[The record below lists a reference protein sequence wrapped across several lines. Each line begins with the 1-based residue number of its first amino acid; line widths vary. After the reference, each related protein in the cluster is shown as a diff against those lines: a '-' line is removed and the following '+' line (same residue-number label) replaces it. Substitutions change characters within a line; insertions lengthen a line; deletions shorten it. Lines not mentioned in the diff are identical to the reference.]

1 MSSAPVLPVIASV
14 THRQHDPSAAIVDGV
29 PFETEDLVE
38 RAEVIRLALTTAG
51 LGHIS
56 EPTDHGLDPILA
68 VHDQG
73 LVTYL
78 QEIWAASW
86 AEQPPGA
93 PLDSYAVVPH
103 TFAMR
108 GMRRISRQVEAR
120 PGYYCFGVA
129 TPVLQHTWQAAYW
142 SAQCA
147 LTGVDWLHHGARSA
161 YALCRPPGHHAARDL
176 YGGYCYLNNAA
187 IAARALGE
195 RIAILDID
203 YHHGNGT
210 QEIFYEAADVL
221 FCSLHADPDQDYPY
235 FWGTGEETGT
245 GAGAGYNRNWPLPI
259 GTEYDRYLEALQEAL
274 GVIAAYG
281 PQALIVSA
289 GLDIGTGDPAGGFL
303 ISRSGFERIG
313 IAIAGLG
320 LPTLIVQEGGYR
332 MDTLGESALA
342 LLGPFA

>member
-1 MSSAPVLPVIASV
+1 MSAMPGLPVIASE
-14 THRQHDPSAAIVDGV
+14 THRLHNPLTAIVEGV

-38 RAEVIRLALTTAG
+38 RAEIIRRALTGAG
-51 LGHIS
+51 LGHVS
-56 EPTDHGLDPILA
+56 EPTDHGLQPILA
-68 VHDQG
+68 VHDHG

-78 QEIWAASW
+78 QEIWAESCAFQKAGS
-86 AEQPPGA
+86 

-108 GMRRISRQVEAR
+108 GTRRISRQVEAR

-129 TPVLQHTWQAAYW
+129 TPILQHTWQAAYW

-147 LTGVDWLHHGARSA
+147 LTGVDWLHQGARSA

-187 IAARALGE
+187 IAARALGG
-195 RIAILDID
+195 RVAILDID

-210 QEIFYEAADVL
+210 QEIFYAVEEVL
-221 FCSLHADPDQDYPY
+221 YCSLHADPDQDYPY
-235 FWGTGEETGT
+235 FWGAAEETGT
-245 GAGAGYNRNWPLPI
+245 GAGAGYNRNWPLPK
-259 GTEYDRYLEALQEAL
+259 GTGDEKYLEVLQEAL
-274 GVIAAYG
+274 EMVAAFG

-289 GLDIGTGDPAGGFL
+289 GLDIGAGDPAGGFL
-303 ISRSGFERIG
+303 ISRSGFEKIG
-313 IAIAGLG
+313 SAIAGLG

-332 MDTLGESALA
+332 LDALGESALA
-342 LLGPFA
+342 LLSPFA